1 MHMPKIH
8 TVVLSLLLPAC
19 AAQVQSKETVRDLE
33 PRPIAVADDSVNKLA
48 ESQIDGLVLAV
59 TIDGASIQLD
69 NVTLAKFPRSAS
81 QRGTGAGDRVTVV
94 GFASGARVSEGSAP
108 DTVLNVQEGVGVV
121 RLTKRQVVLSL
132 PAPRAVDTVEVS
144 APATGATARIDVRSA
159 YAPYCK
165 EYRSDNKFCPSPSNA
180 EQSR

>member
-1 MHMPKIH
+1 MHIPKIH
-8 TVVLSLLLPAC
+8 TLALSLLLPAC
-19 AAQVQSKETVRDLE
+19 ATQVQPKETIRDLE
-33 PRPIAVADDSVNKLA
+33 PHPVTVADDSVNKLA

-59 TIDGASIQLD
+59 TIDGAAIQLD
-69 NVTLAKFPRSAS
+69 NVTLTKLPRNAS
-81 QRGTGAGDRVTVV
+81 QRGAGAGDRVTVV
-94 GFASGARVSEGSAP
+94 GFAAGARVSESSAP
-108 DTVLNVQEGVGVV
+108 DTVLNVQEDVGVV

-180 EQSR
+180 QESR